1 MNIENMIQGNPQA
14 LVKSVN
20 GIMVADSL
28 QVADSF
34 GKQHSHVLRAIESL
48 ITSLSTEEAAVNDE
62 EWMYKKI
69 AGNSQS
75 NFGLAGNYFIPDTYA
90 DKQGKER
97 KHYWLTRDGFSLLVM
112 GFTGPAAL
120 HWKLLY
126 IEAFNKMEQALR
138 SNVDIRQLVTQITTD
153 VLRTV
158 LPDIRQ
164 AVEPPPEIE
173 DGRVHNSR
181 RLDFLYGNDEALP
194 NFLTVYDISDDATM
208 ECINIIHQG
217 GSGALTRILAK
228 TQKPYTAKTIY
239 AALCTDP
246 ADKSNNNQVGDYV
259 TRQKVVYGFITKY
272 CNKEG
277 VNTMGYSR
285 QAVADLVNSWVGK
298 NEADGSYKT
307 IIDIYNGYKG
317 AFPRGTK
324 MEYSWAWCACTWSAA
339 AIKLGYTPIMPIEIS
354 CYYLIEAAKKKGIW
368 IENDA
373 HVPKVGEGVLYYW
386 KDGTNFATT
395 DCTGVPDH
403 VGTVTEVYEK
413 AGYFVVTEGNYSNAV
428 KKRTMLING
437 RYIRG
442 FISPKYTDDTVT
454 PVTPAAG
461 KDLTTVAREVILGVW
476 GNMPE
481 RKTKLEASGYNFTD
495 VQNKVNELLNK
506 NVPTPSK
513 PQNTGVTKVVA
524 GSGAAS
530 FDKSLAGSYVTTTG
544 LYMRH
549 GAGKNK
555 RAMVLIPEGTKV
567 QNYGYYTSYN
577 GTKWLYIQ
585 VTLNGVQYTG
595 FSCKTYLKKQ

>member
-1 MNIENMIQGNPQA
+1 MNIDSMIQGNPQA
-14 LVKSVN
+14 LVTSYN
-20 GIMVADSL
+20 GVLVADSL
-28 QVADSF
+28 EVADRF
-34 GKQHSHVLRAIESL
+34 GKRHTHVLRSIDDL
-48 ITSLSTEEAAVNDE
+48 INQLE
-62 EWMYKKI
+62 
-69 AGNSQS
+69 SQS
-75 NFGLAGNYFIPDTYA
+75 TQNWADYFIPDDYQDNKNRTQRRF
-90 DKQGKER
+90 K
-97 KHYWLTRDGFSLLVM
+97 LTRDGFSLLVM

-138 SNVDIRQLVTQITTD
+138 SNVDIRQLITQITTD

-194 NFLTVYDISDDATM
+194 NFLTVYDI
-208 ECINIIHQG
+208 
-217 GSGALTRILAK
+217 
-228 TQKPYTAKTIY
+228 
-239 AALCTDP
+239 
-246 ADKSNNNQVGDYV
+246 
-259 TRQKVVYGFITKY
+259 
-272 CNKEG
+272 
-277 VNTMGYSR
+277 
-285 QAVADLVNSWVGK
+285 
-298 NEADGSYKT
+298 
-307 IIDIYNGYKG
+307 
-317 AFPRGTK
+317 
-324 MEYSWAWCACTWSAA
+324 
-339 AIKLGYTPIMPIEIS
+339 
-354 CYYLIEAAKKKGIW
+354 W

-386 KDGTNFATT
+386 KDGMNFATT